1 MSKSLLLSISIAF
14 LVIGIG
20 IGFMLSPYYSTMD
33 TDHSADLGV
42 ADRYLDLRY
51 INKMTAH
58 HKSAILIAEE
68 AKRYSKNTSIL
79 EIANMII
86 TNEPKLIEELN
97 TWKKDWYKDNS
108 QVEAAEIPNLGTAD
122 RNFDLRF
129 INALIAHHH
138 EGIEMAKD
146 AQKKSTRNEVLDNAS
161 IVKEFLKDSVIS
173 LEQLRLNL
181 YNI

>member
-1 MSKSLLLSISIAF
+1 MSKLLALSISIAF
-14 LVIGIG
+14 LVTGIG
-20 IGFMLSPYYSTMD
+20 IGFMLSPYYSTMEA
-33 TDHSADLGV
+33 THSADLGL

-51 INKMTAH
+51 INKMAAH
-58 HKSAILIAEE
+58 HKSAILLAEE
-68 AKRYSKNTSIL
+68 AKKYSKNSSVL

-86 TNEPKLIEELN
+86 SNEPKLIEELN
-97 TWKKDWYKDNS
+97 TWKRDWYKDS
-108 QVEAAEIPNLGTAD
+108 SEVQASEIPNLGTAD

-129 INALIAHHH
+129 INALIAHHN
-138 EGIEMAKD
+138 EGIEMAND
-146 AQKKSTRNEVLDNAS
+146 AQKKSTRNEVLDNAG